1 MKTFP
6 MFLKMAGR
14 RVVVIG
20 GGEQAAQK
28 ARLVLKTEAALTFV
42 ARTLDSELEE
52 IVASGRAIWER
63 DAAAATFDN
72 AALVFVATGCPGADG
87 AWHARAK
94 AAGAVVNVV
103 DNPALCDA
111 ITPSI
116 VDRDPVVVA
125 IGTEGTAP
133 VLGRQLKTRIEEI
146 LHPRLGDYAALA
158 GRLRPRVAQHVDRSQ
173 RRPFWRWFFTAAPW
187 HAFSNGQEDNAL
199 EMIETAITTGE
210 TADSGLLTVVSG
222 AIDAAMIPMGA
233 VQRLQEADLILRDHR
248 VPKAILEYARRDAE
262 RETITAE
269 RVDRHILPGMK
280 TVWLRSA
287 ATAPEIGILP
297 DPEMQVEAIACG
309 AAHAPVI
316 PALTPPVIEPVPVSA
331 STARSVVRPVA
342 ENRQTEARQRL
353 TQGRV
358 SSG

>member
-1 MKTFP
+1 
-6 MFLKMAGR
+6 
-14 RVVVIG
+14 
-20 GGEQAAQK
+20 
-28 ARLVLKTEAALTFV
+28 
-42 ARTLDSELEE
+42 D
-52 IVASGRAIWER
+52 
-63 DAAAATFDN
+63 
-72 AALVFVATGCPGADG
+72 
-87 AWHARAK
+87 
-94 AAGAVVNVV
+94 
-103 DNPALCDA
+103 
-111 ITPSI
+111 
-116 VDRDPVVVA
+116 
-125 IGTEGTAP
+125 
-133 VLGRQLKTRIEEI
+133 
-146 LHPRLGDYAALA
+146 
-158 GRLRPRVAQHVDRSQ
+158 
-173 RRPFWRWFFTAAPW
+173 
-187 HAFSNGQEDNAL
+187 
-199 EMIETAITTGE
+199 TAITTGE

-287 ATAPEIGILP
+287 ATAPEIGVLP

-309 AAHAPVI
+309 AAHAPLV
-316 PALTPPVIEPVPVSA
+316 PALTPPVIEPVTVSA